1 MVQTIEGLA
10 RPPGDKRL
18 GILASRFNSLVV
30 DALVNG
36 ALDTFRR
43 LGIEPGRVDVIR
55 VPGAFEIPL
64 AAQALA
70 RTGRYAGLV
79 CLGAV
84 IQGET
89 DHHDAVTSAATQ
101 GVARVMLESGI
112 PVSHGILACATLE
125 QALQRAGGKMGNKG
139 HEAAQVV
146 LEMADLISILG
157 VRP

>member
-18 GILASRFNSLVV
+18 GIVASRFNSLVV

-125 QALQRAGGKMGNKG
+125 QALQRAGGKMGHKG

>member
-18 GILASRFNSLVV
+18 GIVASRFNSLVV

-146 LEMADLISILG
+146 LEMADLISILW

>member
-1 MVQTIEGLA
+1 M
-10 RPPGDKRL
+10 
-18 GILASRFNSLVV
+18 
-30 DALVNG
+30 
-36 ALDTFRR
+36 
-43 LGIEPGRVDVIR
+43 
-55 VPGAFEIPL
+55 
-64 AAQALA
+64 
-70 RTGRYAGLV
+70 
-79 CLGAV
+79 

>member
-18 GILASRFNSLVV
+18 GIVASRFNSLVV

-89 DHHDAVTSAATQ
+89 DHHEAVTSAATQ

-157 VRP
+157 IRP

>member
-18 GILASRFNSLVV
+18 GIVASRFNSLVV